1 MLRPAA
7 AASVLAIAAAHGS
20 MVTPRPR
27 NSIDHLVKVNTQHC
41 ANLTGKACENGQA
54 SFWYSQGA
62 RRRSACA
69 HPTL

>member
-1 MLRPAA
+1 
-7 AASVLAIAAAHGS
+7 
-20 MVTPRPR
+20 
-27 NSIDHLVKVNTQHC
+27 VNTQHC